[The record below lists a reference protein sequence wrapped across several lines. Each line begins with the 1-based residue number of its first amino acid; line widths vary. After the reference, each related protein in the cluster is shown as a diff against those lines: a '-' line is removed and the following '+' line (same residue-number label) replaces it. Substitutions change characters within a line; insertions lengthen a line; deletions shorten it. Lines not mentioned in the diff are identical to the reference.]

1 MQDDG
6 EVRCSVLAYLRS
18 HPQAAD
24 TLHGI
29 VNWWLPR
36 QRLETGRQRIEHVL
50 GELVNAGLLRRDQLP
65 DGEVLYALER
75 RRKASRQG

>member
-6 EVRCSVLAYLRS
+6 EVRHSVLAYLRS

-24 TLHGI
+24 TLSGI
-29 VNWWLPR
+29 VNWWLPQ
-36 QRLETGRQRIEHVL
+36 QRLETGRRRIEQVL
-50 GELVNAGLLRRDQLP
+50 DELVDADLLRRDQLP

-75 RRKASRQG
+75 REKASGEG